1 MEILSWARP
10 SFCADSNNC
19 PEVAITPDAVYL
31 RSSLH
36 PSSIAQLT
44 TDEWRDLVAGIR
56 NGEFDV

>member
-1 MEILSWARP
+1 MRP
-10 SFCADSNNC
+10 TACADSNNC
-19 PEVAITPDAVYL
+19 PEVAITAETVYL

-44 TDEWRDLVAGIR
+44 KDEWRDLLTGIR